1 MHKKGKNY
9 NELVEKVQKDLEGMR
24 KVKGGEY
31 VLFLMKH
38 ENKEIPYFYL
48 EHCISENQELCL
60 DNYFDYKII
69 DGSIQYLVSKSFLKC
84 DDQTCIEV
92 KSRLETVINKIQ
104 IAEEYEYVIELVDLN
119 KEKRSLIRYLSE
131 VMTPTGG
138 IRYFSDNIRKSQK
151 SVTISIKRFLDEY
164 RKIDEET
171 AKIIDKRLL
180 ISKWT
185 VRYRGA

>member
-1 MHKKGKNY
+1 MHKKGNNY
-9 NELVEKVQKDLEGMR
+9 NELVEKVQNDLRGMR

-48 EHCISENQELCL
+48 EHCITENQELCL

-69 DGSIQYLVSKSFLKC
+69 DGSIKYLVSKSLLMC

-104 IAEEYEYVIELVDLN
+104 IAEEYEFVIELVDLN
-119 KEKRSLIRYLSE
+119 KEKRILMRYLSE
-131 VMTPTGG
+131 VMTPAGG
-138 IRYFSDNIRKSQK
+138 IRYFTDNIMKSRK
-151 SVTISIKRFLDEY
+151 SVTLSIKRFLEEY
-164 RKIDEET
+164 RKVDEET
-171 AKIIDKRLL
+171 ANLIDKRLL

-185 VRYRGA
+185 VKFSC